1 MDSSDLLFE
10 CGICMDNKPLECID
24 FLPCIHFVCIGCR
37 EKLVKNECPF
47 CRHIIDEEKEED
59 SYDEAENEYNDI
71 EFEMLVMDPG
81 PRTRRRSKKIKKQ
94 EKRIMK
100 LLRANKEVYVS
111 VNHNTFRVLSNMNE
125 N

>member
-24 FLPCIHFVCIGCR
+24 FLPCIHFVCIECR

-47 CRHIIDEEKEED
+47 CRHIIDVEKEED
-59 SYDEAENEYNDI
+59 SYDEAENEYHDVQ
-71 EFEMLVMDPG
+71 FEMLVMDPG
-81 PRTRRRSKKIKKQ
+81 PRTRAKSRKIKKQ

-100 LLRANKEVYVS
+100 LLRANKEIYVN
-111 VNHNTFRVLSNMNE
+111 VNHNTFRVLSNINE